1 MTHSLAIKIDI
12 MDSVL
17 ESELLTSQSDS
28 AYEKKKKKK
37 ADLYGPRVV
46 LNKLRSDNRDWAKT
60 GGSG

>member
-28 AYEKKKKKK
+28 AYEKKKK
-37 ADLYGPRVV
+37 ADLYVPRMV
-46 LNKLRSDNRDWAKT
+46 LNKLRSDNRD
-60 GGSG
+60 